1 MLAIWPEI
9 NSFFYTYRHCCPE
22 GSELLVGIVGKPNVG
37 KSTFFSA
44 LTLATAQ
51 IASYPFT
58 TIQPNRG
65 VGYVRGKCPHV
76 EFGKPC
82 NPNNSLCESGT
93 RFVPIEVL
101 DVAGLVPDA
110 HAGRGLGN
118 KFLDDLRQADAFIHV
133 VDASGGTDFEGNPV
147 GIGTHDPVLDVS
159 FLEREISYWI
169 FGILDKN
176 FSKIA
181 KQAKLTGAKL
191 EKALQEKLTG
201 LSITENQ
208 ILAALRHAPSEVDP
222 ALWADEDL
230 LKFCQALQ
238 KIAKPMII
246 AANKADI
253 APPENI
259 ERLKATGYHVVP
271 TSAEYELALRKAS
284 KGGLIS
290 YIPGADCFEFPN
302 KEKLNEKQIAACTKM
317 GDWLHKTGSTG
328 VQAVLEEVVFKVL
341 DMIVIYPVE
350 DEHHWTD
357 KQGRC
362 LPDCYLMRRGSNAK
376 DLAFKVHTDLGDNFI
391 RAIDGKSHMTIGHD
405 HVLQDG
411 DVIKI
416 VARAR

>member
-1 MLAIWPEI
+1 M
-9 NSFFYTYRHCCPE
+9 
-22 GSELLVGIVGKPNVG
+22 LVGIVGKPNVG

-44 LTLATAQ
+44 LTLASAQ

-65 VGYVRGKCPHV
+65 VGYVRGQCPHV
-76 EFGKPC
+76 AFGKQC
-82 NPNNSLCESGT
+82 NPNNSLCDNGT
-93 RFVPIEVL
+93 RFVPIEML

-110 HAGRGLGN
+110 HTGRGLGN

-147 GIGTHDPVLDVS
+147 GIGTHDPVLDVN
-159 FLEREISYWI
+159 FLEKEISYWI
-169 FGILDKN
+169 FGILEKN

-208 ILAALRHAPSEVDP
+208 ILAALRHAPVDVDP
-222 ALWADEDL
+222 TLWSDDDL
-230 LKFCQALQ
+230 LRFCQALQ

-253 APPENI
+253 TPPENI
-259 ERLKATGYHVVP
+259 EKLKATGYEVVP

-284 KGGLIS
+284 KGGLIG
-290 YIPGADCFEFPN
+290 YLPGSNCFEFPN

-317 GDWLHKTGSTG
+317 GDWLKTHGSTG
-328 VQAVLEEVVFKVL
+328 VQAVLEDVVFKVL
-341 DMIVIYPVE
+341 DMIIVYPVE

-362 LPDCYLMRRGSNAK
+362 LPDAYLMRRGTNAK

-391 RAIDGKSHMTIGHD
+391 RAIDAKTHMTIGQD
-405 HVLQDG
+405 HVLHDG

>member
-1 MLAIWPEI
+1 M
-9 NSFFYTYRHCCPE
+9 
-22 GSELLVGIVGKPNVG
+22 
-37 KSTFFSA
+37 
-44 LTLATAQ
+44 
-51 IASYPFT
+51 
-58 TIQPNRG
+58 
-65 VGYVRGKCPHV
+65 
-76 EFGKPC
+76 
-82 NPNNSLCESGT
+82 
-93 RFVPIEVL
+93 L

-110 HAGRGLGN
+110 HQGRGLGN

-147 GIGTHDPVLDVS
+147 GVGTHDPVMDVT

-169 FGILDKN
+169 YGILEKN
-176 FSKIA
+176 FAKIA
-181 KQAKLTGAKL
+181 KQAKLAGTKL

-201 LSITENQ
+201 LSITESQ
-208 ILAALRHAPSEVDP
+208 ILAAFRQAATDADP
-222 ALWADEDL
+222 TLWSDEDL
-230 LKFCQALQ
+230 LRYCQALQ

-271 TSAEYELALRKAS
+271 TSAEYELALRRAS
-284 KGGLIS
+284 KAGLIS
-290 YIPGADCFEFPN
+290 YVPGANCFEFPN

-317 GDWLHKTGSTG
+317 GDWLQKMESTG
-328 VQAVLEEVVFKVL
+328 VQAVLEDVVFKVL
-341 DMIVIYPVE
+341 DMIIIYPVE

-376 DLAFKVHTDLGDNFI
+376 DLAYKVHTDLGDNFI
-391 RAIDGKSHMTIGHD
+391 RAVDGKSHMTIGQD

>member
-1 MLAIWPEI
+1 M
-9 NSFFYTYRHCCPE
+9 
-22 GSELLVGIVGKPNVG
+22 G

-76 EFGKPC
+76 EFGKQC
-82 NPNNSLCESGT
+82 NPNNSICEGGI

-110 HAGRGLGN
+110 HEGRGLGN

-147 GIGTHDPVLDVS
+147 GIGTHDPVQDVS

-169 FGILDKN
+169 FGILEKN
-176 FSKIA
+176 FAKIA

-208 ILAALRHAPSEVDP
+208 ILAAFRHAPTDVDP
-222 ALWADEDL
+222 AMWTDDDL

-271 TSAEYELALRKAS
+271 TSAEYELALRRAS

-328 VQAVLEEVVFKVL
+328 VQAVLEDVVFKVL

-376 DLAFKVHTDLGDNFI
+376 DLAYKVHTDLGDNFI
-391 RAIDGKSHMTIGHD
+391 RAIDGKSHMTIGQD

>member
-1 MLAIWPEI
+1 M
-9 NSFFYTYRHCCPE
+9 
-22 GSELLVGIVGKPNVG
+22 LVGIVGKPNVG

-65 VGYVRGKCPHV
+65 VGYVRGQCPHV
-76 EFGKPC
+76 AFGRPC
-82 NPNNSLCESGT
+82 TPNNAPCDNGT
-93 RFVPIEVL
+93 RFIPIEVL

-147 GIGTHDPVLDVS
+147 GVGDHDPVLDVN
-159 FLEREISYWI
+159 FLEKEISYWI
-169 FGILDKN
+169 FGILEKN
-176 FSKIA
+176 FAKIA

-191 EKALQEKLTG
+191 EKALHEKLTG

-208 ILAALRHAPSEVDP
+208 ILAALRQTPGDTDP
-222 ALWADEDL
+222 TLWNDQDL
-230 LKFCQALQ
+230 LNFCMALQ

-253 APPENI
+253 APKENI
-259 ERLKATGYHVVP
+259 EKLKGTGYPVVP
-271 TSAEYELALRKAS
+271 TSAEYELALRRAAKA
-284 KGGLIS
+284 GLIN
-290 YIPGADCFEFPN
+290 YIPGSDKFEYVD
-302 KEKLNEKQIAACTKM
+302 KAKLNEKQCSACDKM
-317 GDWLHKTGSTG
+317 ASWLKENGSSG
-328 VQAVLEEVVFKVL
+328 VQPILEEVVFKVL

-350 DEHHWTD
+350 DEHKWTD
-357 KQGRC
+357 KQERV
-362 LPDCYLMRRGSNAK
+362 LPDAYLMRRGSNAK

-391 RAIDGKSHMTIGHD
+391 RAVDGKSHMTIGHD
-405 HVLQDG
+405 HVLKDG

-416 VARAR
+416 VARA